1 MSAPIPSS
9 LPEPDRR
16 WIIEY
21 VKLQLS
27 ADRRVTEAL
36 QDALD
41 QVDASMDKV
50 AGKEGVGAG
59 ARASQLLAS
68 RSVINKILHELFK
81 VVGGVVREEQSQAAQ
96 LAEELLM
103 KDEKKIWEILEPD
116 ASRREDAKRDLT
128 VQAARQIQATMKR
141 IFETEQTL
149 SQRIYRSE
157 ALSKGQVS
165 KTINR
170 HIAIGSSADD
180 MAKDLKSLID
190 PKAPGGVS
198 YRAKLLARTEINN
211 AFHAQSIADA
221 QDRPWINQVQ
231 WNLSKSH
238 NEQGCICEEYA
249 RQRLFPVSHVPKKP
263 HPQCLCSITPKLPDL
278 DTALKEFMSGQY
290 APWLP

>member
-1 MSAPIPSS
+1 
-9 LPEPDRR
+9 
-16 WIIEY
+16 
-21 VKLQLS
+21 
-27 ADRRVTEAL
+27 
-36 QDALD
+36 
-41 QVDASMDKV
+41 MDKV
-50 AGKEGVGAG
+50 AGKEGVGAR

-116 ASRREDAKRDLT
+116 ASRREDAKRDLM

>member
-1 MSAPIPSS
+1 M
-9 LPEPDRR
+9 PEPDRR

-41 QVDASMDKV
+41 QVDASMGKV
-50 AGKEGVGAG
+50 AGKEGVGAR

-116 ASRREDAKRDLT
+116 ASRREDAKRDLM